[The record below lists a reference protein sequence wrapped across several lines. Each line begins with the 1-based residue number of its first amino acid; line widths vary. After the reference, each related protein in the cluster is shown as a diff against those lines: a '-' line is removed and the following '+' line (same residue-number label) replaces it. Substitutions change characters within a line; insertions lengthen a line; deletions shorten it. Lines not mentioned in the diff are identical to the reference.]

1 MDENK
6 KVPKGTEQ
14 LIYMIMK
21 LPPEELLGVCKILG
35 IQFYEEVE
43 CSDAAGSQCADTNS
57 VCVETKEDLPPAG
70 GHNIKLEDQQPR
82 SGEDIVSDL
91 IDKLLT
97 LNRIKRRNLKRLLK
111 AATKGDK

>member
-21 LPPEELLGVCKILG
+21 LQPEELLGVCKILG
-35 IQFYEEVE
+35 IEFYEE
-43 CSDAAGSQCADTNS
+43 AAADRQCTDIDDGCANAQ
-57 VCVETKEDLPPAG
+57 EGLAPAG
-70 GHNIKLEDQQPR
+70 GHDVKLEDRQPR
-82 SGEDIVSDL
+82 SGEDVISDL